1 MDALVLTAPSCHS
14 QAKSIIRLPGSS
26 AWVQSWMSELYVK
39 LEVCCRSMIGLKW
52 NIFKLEQVE
61 QAINSNLFNSKGH
74 EDLDLDP
81 KDPTNYQHKTVVLPK
96 ICFGLGRLPHLA
108 VMLACLLGLLWVE
121 GFQRL
126 LNGFCAEILAS
137 FWSASLAPE
146 KGGRSYRK
154 IKQAFRCWKPEVS
167 LCWMSSYLALAT
179 LVVLCVYT
187 MNINSSYTQD
197 TNFIYTYA
205 YIIIYII
212 YTYIY
217 IRTCLVTLPLIS
229 FKFCLRHEWPW
240 PSRTPLTSAPMQ
252 PGWVSA
258 GAELR
263 LVLQEVQATPGK
275 PQHLGFHDVMS
286 ASNVAVWPR
295 LQLVIYWPFSSWTWI
310 LWNSKLS

>member
-39 LEVCCRSMIGLKW
+39 LEVCCRSMVGLKW

-61 QAINSNLFNSKGH
+61 QAINSNLLVNSKGH
-74 EDLDLDP
+74 EDLHLDP
-81 KDPTNYQHKTVVLPK
+81 KDSTNYQNKRVMLPK

-121 GFQRL
+121 GLQRL

-137 FWSASLAPE
+137 FWSASLEPE
-146 KGGRSYRK
+146 KRAE
-154 IKQAFRCWKPEVS
+154 AFRCWKPEVS
-167 LCWMSSYLALAT
+167 LCWMSSYLALAM
-179 LVVLCVYT
+179 LVGIIVLMFSMY
-187 MNINSSYTQD
+187 
-197 TNFIYTYA
+197 IYIHNEYQF
-205 YIIIYII
+205 IIYSGYKLHI
-212 YTYIY
+212 YLRIYNHIY

-252 PGWVSA
+252 PGWVRSVL
-258 GAELR
+258 ELSWGWYFRKFRQR
-263 LVLQEVQATPGK
+263 LESRNTWAFMMSCQLQTLLFDQGCNSWSTGRSLHGPEFCAT
-275 PQHLGFHDVMS
+275 Q
-286 ASNVAVWPR
+286 
-295 LQLVIYWPFSSWTWI
+295 I
-310 LWNSKLS
+310 